1 MRLKVR
7 WLMPLEYEAALSLS
21 GSNSYVRVPKFNNA
35 RLSEVPKLTLPAP
48 ACLTGSEIGWM
59 HWIEAS
65 QKAPAQAQV
74 NLAVSA
80 NTRHTSQSASGLRVS
95 SG

>member
-21 GSNSYVRVPKFNNA
+21 GSNSYVRGPKFNNA
-35 RLSEVPKLTLPAP
+35 RLSEVPNLTLPDL
-48 ACLTGSEIGWM
+48 ACLTGSQIGWM
-59 HWIEAS
+59 YWIEAS
-65 QKAPAQAQV
+65 PAPAQAQV

-80 NTRHTSQSASGLRVS
+80 NARHTSQTASGLRIS